1 MKKVVI
7 ALALA
12 AVLAGCQKPE
22 VEGLVESN
30 DVFSASVEEFDAQT
44 KTSMNERRQPL
55 WS

>member
-1 MKKVVI
+1 MKKIVI
-7 ALALA
+7 ALAAA

-22 VEGLVESN
+22 VECPVESH
-30 DVFSASVEEFDAQT
+30 DLFTASVEEFDAQT